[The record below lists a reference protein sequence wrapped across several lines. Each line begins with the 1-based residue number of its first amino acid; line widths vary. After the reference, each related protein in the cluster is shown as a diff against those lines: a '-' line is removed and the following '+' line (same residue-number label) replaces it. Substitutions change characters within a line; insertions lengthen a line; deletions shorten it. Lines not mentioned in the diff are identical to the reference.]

1 MMNER
6 VYSVD
11 TSLQQY
17 IRKVFTTMGMGLL
30 ISAAVAI
37 VCFFSLVSGGFMYK
51 MIASGMYNVMFM
63 ISAVAQIVICI
74 SLGAKL
80 GSMAPSKACMLFY
93 IYSAIT
99 GFTFSVLPLQF
110 GVASVFTAFLFAA
123 VMFFSCAVIG
133 HFTKVD
139 LSRFSGILMGALI
152 ALLVVSLVGMFV
164 PAIGNSL
171 FIAYAGIGIFMLM
184 TAWDMQRIKSFYYQ
198 SAGNDVLTSNLA
210 VYGAF
215 DLYLDFI
222 NIFLYVLRVLGANNS
237 DN

>member
-1 MMNER
+1 MINEK
-6 VYSVD
+6 VYSAD

-17 IRKVFTTMGMGLL
+17 ILKVFTTMGMGLL
-30 ISAAVAI
+30 ISAVVAI
-37 VCFFSLVSGGFMYK
+37 VCFFSLVNGGFMYK
-51 MIASGMYNVMFM
+51 MISSGLYNIVFFG
-63 ISAVAQIVICI
+63 SAIAQIVICI

-80 GSMAPSKACMLFY
+80 GSMAPSKARMLFFL
-93 IYSAIT
+93 YSAVT

-133 HFTKVD
+133 HFTRVD
-139 LSRFSGILMGALI
+139 MSRFSGILFGGLV
-152 ALLVVSLVGMFV
+152 ALLLVSLVGMFV
-164 PAIGNSL
+164 PAIGNSSM
-171 FIAYAGIGIFMLM
+171 IAYVGIGIFMLM

-198 SAGNDVLTSNLA
+198 SAGNEVLTNNLA

-222 NIFLYVLRVLGANNS
+222 NIFLYVLRLFAANNS